1 MKDFFFNFFESFWKI
16 LISSFCAAARVQFDI
31 DRKKIC
37 TFFKIIFDTIFIW
50 FILLISINT
59 RTIIFSPKCNF
70 KGQSFTMNCFLCSKS
85 MKLYLSGNMR
95 SWPEYIFG
103 FFLRRL
109 WMQKSGQIT
118 NSSEK
123 LWLFDHL
130 HSTFYFILTNF
141 YNHILFDISYMNK
154 SVWITI
160 SQIDY
165 IA

>member
-1 MKDFFFNFFESFWKI
+1 
-16 LISSFCAAARVQFDI
+16 
-31 DRKKIC
+31 
-37 TFFKIIFDTIFIW
+37 
-50 FILLISINT
+50 
-59 RTIIFSPKCNF
+59 
-70 KGQSFTMNCFLCSKS
+70 
-85 MKLYLSGNMR
+85 
-95 SWPEYIFG
+95 
-103 FFLRRL
+103 
-109 WMQKSGQIT
+109 MQKSGQIT

-130 HSTFYFILTNF
+130 HITFYFILTNF

>member
-16 LISSFCAAARVQFDI
+16 LISSFCAVARVQFDI

-70 KGQSFTMNCFLCSKS
+70 KGQSFTMNCFLCLKS
-85 MKLYLSGNMR
+85 MKLYLSGNMC

-130 HSTFYFILTNF
+130 HITFYFILTNF

>member
-1 MKDFFFNFFESFWKI
+1 
-16 LISSFCAAARVQFDI
+16 
-31 DRKKIC
+31 
-37 TFFKIIFDTIFIW
+37 
-50 FILLISINT
+50 
-59 RTIIFSPKCNF
+59 
-70 KGQSFTMNCFLCSKS
+70 
-85 MKLYLSGNMR
+85 
-95 SWPEYIFG
+95 
-103 FFLRRL
+103 
-109 WMQKSGQIT
+109 MQKSGQIT

-130 HSTFYFILTNF
+130 HIIFYFILTNF